1 MGASMSD
8 ETESTEDALRR
19 IAGKC
24 MELEEWKRRYAEASE
39 LWDALEAEEGQMVVS
54 AVLIGKLMKLE
65 GNEEDKIPT
74 VSISATD
81 DVDWMTQLGIID
93 AAYDFVHSDPW
104 RSRD

>member
-1 MGASMSD
+1 MSD
-8 ETESTEDALRR
+8 AEYIASIEAELDELRV
-19 IAGKC
+19 
-24 MELEEWKRRYAEASE
+24 WRRKYQEASE
-39 LWDALEAEEGQMVVS
+39 LWNSLEAEEGQMVVS

-65 GNEEDKIPT
+65 GSEEDKIPT

-93 AAYDFVHSDPW
+93 AAHDFVHGDPW